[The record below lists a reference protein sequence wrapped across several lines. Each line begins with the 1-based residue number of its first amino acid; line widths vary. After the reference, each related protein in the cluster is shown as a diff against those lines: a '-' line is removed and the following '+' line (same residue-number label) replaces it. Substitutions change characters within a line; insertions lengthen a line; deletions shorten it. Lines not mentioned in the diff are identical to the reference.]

1 MPEGDSVFQLSRRLQ
16 FMTGRQVVGSSLR
29 VPRWAT
35 TDFSGSTVQQVW
47 PYGKY
52 LFMDFGDQIL
62 QTHLKMEGT
71 WRITLSGDRWS
82 KPGWK
87 ARVVLQL
94 DGAPEYP
101 RPIEVVGFELGMVHV
116 LRSADY
122 PQAIAHLGPDV
133 LGENWD
139 EAEACVRIQRRP
151 ERAIG
156 AALLD
161 QRNLAGVG
169 NEYRAEICFLAG
181 LHPATPVAEVDVA
194 AVVRITRRLMW
205 TNRLATKRVS
215 TGVNRVGETAY
226 VFGRYARPCRR
237 CGSRIE
243 KGFLGGVDHG
253 GDEGE
258 LERVIWWCPNCQPLL
273 GSG

>member
-16 FMTGRQVVGSSLR
+16 FMTGRRVLGCSLR

-35 TDFSGSTVQQVW
+35 TDVSGSTVAGVW

-52 LFMDFGDQIL
+52 LFMDFGEQIL

-71 WRITLSGDRWS
+71 WRVGLKGDRWS
-82 KPGWK
+82 TPGWK
-87 ARVVLQL
+87 ARVVLEL
-94 DGAPEYP
+94 EGAPEYP
-101 RPIEVVGFELGMVHV
+101 RPIEVVGFELGMVKV
-116 LRSADY
+116 LPSADY
-122 PQAIAHLGPDV
+122 AAAIAHLGPDV

-139 EAEACVRIQRRP
+139 EQEACERIARRP

-181 LHPATPVAEVDVA
+181 LHPATPVSEVDVA
-194 AVVRITRRLMW
+194 KVVRITRRLMW
-205 TNRLATKRVS
+205 ANRLATKRVS
-215 TGVNRVGETAY
+215 TGINRIGETAY

-243 KGFLGGVDHG
+243 KDFLGGVDRG

-258 LERVIWWCPNCQPLL
+258 LERVIWFCPTCQPISHA
-273 GSG
+273 G